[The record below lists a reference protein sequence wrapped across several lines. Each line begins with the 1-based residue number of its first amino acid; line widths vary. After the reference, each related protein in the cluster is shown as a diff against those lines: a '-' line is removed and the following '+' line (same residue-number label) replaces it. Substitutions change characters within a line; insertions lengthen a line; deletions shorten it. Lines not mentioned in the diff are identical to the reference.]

1 MHLVPVESV
10 SVVGLVAL
18 GLVGGILGG
27 FVGGG
32 GAFVMVP
39 GLMGLGVNGLTAVG
53 SNLLHRLGRMATS
66 KRRHGALRRADLKML
81 ALLALPSVAGVE
93 VGRGVT
99 SLLGASYGSAVAD
112 MHVSAVIIVVLGA
125 VTHVLVMDYW
135 RSRRRAPLAR
145 PLSVRGVM
153 RRLRPLRMPPVIQF
167 PASNVVVSLWLVLAI
182 GFVAG
187 WFGGTIA
194 LGGFLTVPALIY
206 LLGMPASVAI
216 ATDLSLVLIVG
227 AYGTVTYAVRGQVDL
242 HATLLLYL
250 GSIPGFHLGMVGT
263 RLMREAPIRIA
274 SCIVL
279 GLVGFSRLLALPILC
294 ADAGWSTL
302 GPGIRVVLHAAS
314 LATLFGAGALV
325 VALVGG
331 VVARAVWTRSA
342 HSLGHD
348 MSGEED

>member
-1 MHLVPVESV
+1 MQFVPVETV
-10 SVVGLVAL
+10 NVVGLIAL
-18 GLVGGILGG
+18 GLVGGMLGG

-39 GLMGLGVNGLTAVG
+39 GLMGLGVDGLTAVG

-66 KRRHGALRRADLKML
+66 KRRWNALRRVDPK
-81 ALLALPSVAGVE
+81 LLVLLSLPSVAGVE
-93 VGRGVT
+93 LGRGVT
-99 SLLGASYGSAVAD
+99 ALLRERYGRAVAD
-112 MHVSAVIIVVLGA
+112 MHVSGVLIVVLGA
-125 VTHVLVMDYW
+125 VTHMLLMDLW
-135 RSRRRAPLAR
+135 RSRRHAPIAR
-145 PLSVRGVM
+145 PLSVKGVM
-153 RRLRPLRMPPVIQF
+153 RRLRPLRMPPVIRF

-206 LLGMPASVAI
+206 LLGMPASIAI
-216 ATDLSLVLIVG
+216 AADLSLVLVIG
-227 AYGTVTYAVRGQVDL
+227 AYGAVTFAVRGHVNL

-250 GSIPGFHLGMVGT
+250 GSIPGFHLGMVGA
-263 RLMREAPIRIA
+263 RLMRETPIRIA
-274 SCIVL
+274 SCFVL
-279 GLVGFSRLLALPILC
+279 GLVGFGRLLALPMLS

-302 GPGIRVVLHAAS
+302 PPGVRTVLHVAS
-314 LATLFGAGALV
+314 LVALFGAAALV

-331 VVARAVWTRSA
+331 VVARALWTRSA
-342 HSLGHD
+342 HALGHD